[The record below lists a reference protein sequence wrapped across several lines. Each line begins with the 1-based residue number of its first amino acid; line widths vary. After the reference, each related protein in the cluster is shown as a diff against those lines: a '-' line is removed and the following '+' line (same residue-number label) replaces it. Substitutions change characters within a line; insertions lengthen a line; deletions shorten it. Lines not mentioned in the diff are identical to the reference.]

1 METGLFC
8 NNASITPSAGSGQVK
23 ILGDPTEAALLV
35 SAAKSNLA
43 AAKAERV
50 MEIPFSSERKVMTV
64 VIKDKDSYEVED
76 MLMENDSFI
85 LREHPKL
92 MVAAVPHRA

>member
-1 METGLFC
+1 MDPQLGHDVKKFNPTNRESLREMVKF
-8 NNASITPSAGSGQVK
+8 ITAK
-23 ILGDPTEAALLV
+23 LKDKDNKTFALYGARKGEEL
-35 SAAKSNLA
+35 KKL
-43 AAKAERV
+43 
-50 MEIPFSSERKVMTV
+50 IDSEK
-64 VIKDKDSYEVED
+64 IKDKDSYEVED